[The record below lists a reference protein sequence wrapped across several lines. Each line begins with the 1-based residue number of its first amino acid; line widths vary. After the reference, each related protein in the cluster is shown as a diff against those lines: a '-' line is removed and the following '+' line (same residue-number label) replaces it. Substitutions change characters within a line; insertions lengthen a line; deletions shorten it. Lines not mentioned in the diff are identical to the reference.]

1 MLRYHPHLA
10 AYAWIKLC
18 IPRRQAKA
26 SISAS
31 HHSTSLL
38 RTGNCFLFGP
48 EGEKDIAVIG
58 IERSNVL
65 RRKNRE
71 QDVSHRMGYVF
82 FRGFR
87 EVRSC

>member
-31 HHSTSLL
+31 HHARSLIL
-38 RTGNCFLFGP
+38 DGNIFLWGP
-48 EGEKDIAVIG
+48 KRESDIVVIG
-58 IERSNVL
+58 
-65 RRKNRE
+65 
-71 QDVSHRMGYVF
+71 M
-82 FRGFR
+82 
-87 EVRSC
+87 